1 MSRRRVALVAAV
13 GALVAAPAAHAHFAF
28 VPGEVPARSIA
39 RLQLQVPNEEPN
51 ASTVRVAVQIPDSVL
66 FVRVPPTPGWQ
77 VEVEREP
84 LDEPLLVGDRRVVEE
99 RITVVTW
106 SGGEITGSNSQSFAL
121 RLAVPRAAGQTLAFQ
136 ATQTYSDDQ
145 VVEWIG
151 EPGSENPAP
160 LLTVTPFDP
169 SAPSLAIRPAPA
181 EEPPSPPPSTT
192 EEETE
197 TASAEEETEDTETTA
212 VQASDEDDDGVSAPL
227 LVALALGIAAAFAAG
242 IWLMA
247 RRRAG

>member
-1 MSRRRVALVAAV
+1 MDRRRAALLVAAV
-13 GALVAAPAAHAHFAF
+13 TALAAAPAADAHFAF
-28 VPGEVPARSIA
+28 VPGEVPARSFA

-51 ASTVRVAVQIPDSVL
+51 ASTVRVAVQVPDSVL

-77 VEVEREP
+77 VNVEREP
-84 LDEPLLVGDRRVVEE
+84 LDEPLLVGDRRVDE
-99 RITVVTW
+99 RITVIEW
-106 SGGEITGSNSQSFAL
+106 SGGEITGANSQSFAL

-160 LLTVTPFDP
+160 LLTVAPFDP

-181 EEPPSPPPSTT
+181 EEPPPPPPTTT
-192 EEETE
+192 EEESETE
-197 TASAEEETEDTETTA
+197 SEEEETEDTETTA
-212 VQASDEDDDGVSAPL
+212 VEASDEDDDGVSAPL

>member
-1 MSRRRVALVAAV
+1 MSRRRVALLAAV
-13 GALVAAPAAHAHFAF
+13 GALVAAPAAYAHFAF
-28 VPGEVPARSIA
+28 VPGEVPARSFA

-51 ASTVRVAVQIPDSVL
+51 ASTVRVAVEIPEPVL

-84 LDEPLLVGDRRVVEE
+84 LDEPLLVGDRRVEE
-99 RITVVTW
+99 RITVVEW

-121 RLAVPRAAGQTLAFQ
+121 RLAVPRAAGQTLAFR

-145 VVEWIG
+145 VVQWIG

-160 LLTVTPFDP
+160 LLAVTQFDP
-169 SAPSLAIRPAPA
+169 SAESVEIRQAPA
-181 EEPPSPPPSTT
+181 EESPPSTT
-192 EEETE
+192 TDEETE
-197 TASAEEETEDTETTA
+197 TEDEEAPEDTETTA
-212 VQASDEDDDGVSAPL
+212 APTSDEDDDGVSAPL
-227 LVALALGIAAAFAAG
+227 LIALALGVAALFAAG
-242 IWLMA
+242 VWLLA

>member
-1 MSRRRVALVAAV
+1 MSRRVALVAALA
-13 GALVAAPAAHAHFAF
+13 ALVAAPAAHAHFAF
-28 VPGEVPARSIA
+28 VPGEVPARSFA

-51 ASTVRVAVQIPDSVL
+51 ASTVRVAVEIPESVL
-66 FVRVPPTPGWQ
+66 FVRVPPTQGWE

-84 LDEPLLVGDRRVVEE
+84 LEEPLLVGDGRVVEE

-121 RLAVPRAAGQTLAFQ
+121 RLAVPRAAGQTLAFP

-160 LLTVTPFDP
+160 LLTITRFDP
-169 SAPSLAIRPAPA
+169 SAPALAIEPAA
-181 EEPPSPPPSTT
+181 VKEPPTTT

-197 TASAEEETEDTETTA
+197 TEQEETPEDTETTA
-212 VQASDEDDDGVSAPL
+212 AQASDEDDDGVSAPL

>member
-28 VPGEVPARSIA
+28 APGEVPARSFA

-121 RLAVPRAAGQTLAFQ
+121 RLAVPRAAGQTLAFP

-212 VQASDEDDDGVSAPL
+212 VQASDEDDDGVSVPL

>member
-1 MSRRRVALVAAV
+1 MSRRRVALLAAL
-13 GALVAAPAAHAHFAF
+13 GALLAAPAAHAHFAF
-28 VPGEVPARSIA
+28 VPGEVPARSFA
-39 RLQLQVPNEEPN
+39 RLQLSVPNEEPN
-51 ASTVRVAVQIPDSVL
+51 ASTVRVAVQVPDSVL

-77 VEVEREP
+77 VNVEREP
-84 LDEPLLVGDRRVVEE
+84 LDEPLLVGNRRVEE
-99 RITVVTW
+99 RITVIEW

-121 RLAVPRAAGQTLAFQ
+121 RLAVPRAAGQALAFPASQ
-136 ATQTYSDDQ
+136 AYSDDQ

-160 LLTVTPFDP
+160 LLAVTPFDP

-181 EEPPSPPPSTT
+181 EEPPPPPPTTT

-197 TASAEEETEDTETTA
+197 TETEQEEPEDTETTA
-212 VQASDEDDDGVSAPL
+212 AQAADEDDDGVSAPL

-242 IWLMA
+242 IWLMS